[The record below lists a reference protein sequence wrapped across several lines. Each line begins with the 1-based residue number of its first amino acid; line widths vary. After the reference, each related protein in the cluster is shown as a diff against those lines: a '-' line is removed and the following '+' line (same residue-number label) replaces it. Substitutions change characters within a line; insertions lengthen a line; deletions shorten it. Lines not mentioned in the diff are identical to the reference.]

1 MVANPSSLCYNVYIM
16 KNVKIKPILKKVRS
30 KTNSDTYYTFSNWDT
45 REIEGVTF
53 IPVVKDLPSEKLQ
66 HTFWLRKDNVEYVK

>member
-1 MVANPSSLCYNVYIM
+1 M

-66 HTFWLRKDNVEYVK
+66 HTFWLRKDNVEYMK